1 MDLFSFTSIIVILF
15 LIIGVYILA
24 TGQAEG
30 RAKIVLVVSLLVV
43 FIVIMT
49 NMSFFNSYTKG
60 ITYPT
65 PTTTET
71 TLGNADNKY
80 TLSTSYSLSMW
91 IYVSDWNNNLG
102 TSKIICERKVS
113 SADPQ
118 VMNPTI
124 YLDKFKNKLK
134 IDFATYRIEGQ
145 TANPVKSTIEVDN
158 IAIQKWVNVIV
169 CFGDNKIDTYINGK
183 LEKSSLTNNTQF
195 VPLTG
200 LFPFTFTPKGRT
212 YNGYISNVRYY
223 SRFLSPQESWDIYKE
238 GFSNSLFGN
247 FLNQYNATFKFQK
260 GEDVLYEIPL
270 M

>member
-24 TGQAEG
+24 TGQSEG
-30 RAKIVLVVSLLVV
+30 RAKIVLIVSLLVV
-43 FIVIMT
+43 FIVLMT

-60 ITYPT
+60 IAYPT

-71 TLGNADNKY
+71 TIGNADNKY
-80 TLSTSYSLSMW
+80 TLSSSYSLSMW
-91 IYVSDWNNNLG
+91 IYISDWNNNLG
-102 TSKIICERKVS
+102 TSKIICERTVTGNIK
-113 SADPQ
+113 
-118 VMNPTI
+118 NPSI
-124 YLDKFKNKLK
+124 YLDKYKNKIK

-145 TANPVKSTIEVDN
+145 TANPVLSTIEVDN

-200 LFPFTFTPKGRT
+200 LFPFTFNPKGRT
-212 YNGYISNVRYY
+212 YNGYISSVRYY
-223 SRFLSPQESWDIYKE
+223 ARFLSPQESWDIYKE

-247 FLNQYNATFKFQK
+247 FFNQYNATFKFQK
-260 GEDVLYEIPL
+260 GEEVLYELPL